1 MPPGT
6 ANADDGACRCVVD
19 MLGGK
24 FAEGRLDADT
34 VGDDAVEDIG
44 VPGCDDIGEIEIV
57 MGTVSG

>member
-1 MPPGT
+1 
-6 ANADDGACRCVVD
+6 V
-19 MLGGK
+19 LGGR

-44 VPGCDDIGEIEIV
+44 VPECDGVGEIEIV